1 MSVLALIG
9 YIAGIF
15 GLVAVVSSAFVVSR
29 SAVIKQTVE
38 GQTELI
44 DTLKNIREEQ
54 KIEIE
59 KLNNKHNESS
69 KAIANMQGQIDVL
82 KNIPLKDI
90 AKDLSSIAGEMAKIS
105 EVQSIIMDRF
115 NQQS

>member
-1 MSVLALIG
+1 MSILALIG
-9 YIAGIF
+9 YIAGGF
-15 GLVAVVSSAFVVSR
+15 GIIAVVSSAIVVSR
-29 SAVIKQTVE
+29 SAVVRQTVE

-44 DTLKNIREEQ
+44 DTLKNIRAEQ
-54 KIEIE
+54 KIEIDN
-59 KLNNKHNESS
+59 LNAKHNESS

-115 NQQS
+115 NQSS